1 MHHITGNGLRHGRAL
16 HRDTLERLCGQ
27 THCYGHI
34 LIQFLKCNYFAPQSR
49 CRVLPRPSRC
59 HPWYIK
65 RKINNE
71 SEKNKRRHPPGT
83 VSIFRYLTSQLLLF
97 LPSFLNITFYS
108 CLRWKI
114 FFSFLTHQITLSLR
128 LFIGPGKLHVG
139 VIDCYQS
146 LWSRCT
152 RWTQSLVLISSPCR
166 HWKKRTWEREIKA
179 QIKQLYGRGGKDDSC
194 PDPA

>member
-1 MHHITGNGLRHGRAL
+1 MHHITGNGLRHGHAL

-71 SEKNKRRHPPGT
+71 SEKNKRRRPPG
-83 VSIFRYLTSQLLLF
+83 SSFHFQISYIAAAALPPLLSKYNILFMSALEGCCFFQLARLHYL
-97 LPSFLNITFYS
+97 
-108 CLRWKI
+108 
-114 FFSFLTHQITLSLR
+114 
-128 LFIGPGKLHVG
+128 
-139 VIDCYQS
+139 
-146 LWSRCT
+146 
-152 RWTQSLVLISSPCR
+152 
-166 HWKKRTWEREIKA
+166 
-179 QIKQLYGRGGKDDSC
+179 RGYL
-194 PDPA
+194 

>member
-1 MHHITGNGLRHGRAL
+1 MHHITGNGLRHGHAL

-114 FFSFLTHQITLSLR
+114 FFFNSPDYIISEAIYRSWQITCRSHWLLSITVITMYTMNTKPGLN
-128 LFIGPGKLHVG
+128 LKPMSSLEKKEPGKE
-139 VIDCYQS
+139 
-146 LWSRCT
+146 
-152 RWTQSLVLISSPCR
+152 
-166 HWKKRTWEREIKA
+166 K
-179 QIKQLYGRGGKDDSC
+179 
-194 PDPA
+194 

>member
-1 MHHITGNGLRHGRAL
+1 MNYASYYWKWPASWTCAPQRHTGAAIWPNPF
-16 HRDTLERLCGQ
+16 
-27 THCYGHI
+27 YGHI

-114 FFSFLTHQITLSLR
+114 FSFLTHQITLSLR

-139 VIDCYQS
+139 VIDCYRS
-146 LWSRCT
+146 L
-152 RWTQSLVLISSPCR
+152 
-166 HWKKRTWEREIKA
+166 
-179 QIKQLYGRGGKDDSC
+179 
-194 PDPA
+194 